1 MSGSAFAVVPTLLI
15 CRSIERVSDDEFEA
29 FINALVKLRGT
40 FLEKVAAKTDRI
52 LDAMQR
58 STPRQLADGQL
69 TAQTALSH
77 ELREL
82 FGCLEPEM
90 TLP

>member
-1 MSGSAFAVVPTLLI
+1 MPTLLI

-29 FINALVKLRGT
+29 FLKALVKLRRT
-40 FLEKVAAKTDRI
+40 FLEKVAEKTDRI
-52 LDAMQR
+52 LEAIQGN
-58 STPRQLADGQL
+58 TPRELADGQL
-69 TAQTALSH
+69 AAQTALSH
-77 ELREL
+77 ELRKL